1 MADAWLPSLQTETPE
16 EGYALAIKLSRMA
29 DRRDRPR
36 LKDMRFG
43 IWELQASG
51 EGRRFAPAPD
61 HRAAFGQRDA
71 GEVGGVAA
79 ARSQ

>member
-1 MADAWLPSLQTETPE
+1 MAGSPE
-16 EGYALAIKLSRMA
+16 GGRVEQRRDQLV

-43 IWELQASG
+43 IGELQASG